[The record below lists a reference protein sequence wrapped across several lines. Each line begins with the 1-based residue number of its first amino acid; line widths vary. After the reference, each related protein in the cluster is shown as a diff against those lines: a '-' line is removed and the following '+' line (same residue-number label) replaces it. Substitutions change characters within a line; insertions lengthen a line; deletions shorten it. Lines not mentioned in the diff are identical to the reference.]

1 MVKSGYQN
9 RCSSHD
15 KDLESLGR
23 HRDSTVSSFD
33 HWSSGWTWMWDFNTG
48 GGCPV
53 VMMYSWAAGSSQG
66 SLLVWSAGRGSWS
79 LFPLF
84 REKVNFLRMPP
95 VANIRLTI
103 RFNFHDLMPTCQVT
117 QAFLQM
123 WSPIVCGCMETG
135 SPSCKWSKFLAPRF
149 YCRPCLFNFWS
160 FRTLTPGILIS
171 NIFIVGAFHIPL
183 VTFLSLVLVL

>member
-1 MVKSGYQN
+1 MFQSWQGS
-9 RCSSHD
+9 RI
-15 KDLESLGR
+15 
-23 HRDSTVSSFD
+23 
-33 HWSSGWTWMWDFNTG
+33 
-48 GGCPV
+48 
-53 VMMYSWAAGSSQG
+53 SWAAQ
-66 SLLVWSAGRGSWS
+66 RFYRFEFWS
-79 LFPLF
+79 LELWLDLNVGLQHWWWMSGSHDVLLGCWLLTGVVTCLVRRAGQLIFVPSVQGKGQFPSDASGCEHL
-84 REKVNFLRMPP
+84 
-95 VANIRLTI
+95 RLTI

-117 QAFLQM
+117 QEFLQM

-183 VTFLSLVLVL
+183 VTFLSLLLVL